1 MEIQQESNKICLIGY
16 GYWGKIIHK
25 NLNKL
30 NHMDITIIDL
40 VLDNFHLLDDTYD
53 SYFIITPFTTHYDVL
68 MKISEFKNKK
78 IWCEKPLVEST
89 EKAISIY
96 QKMELNN
103 NKLFVDWVYTFNPI
117 VNKIKTLIENKK
129 IKQVILNRTN
139 DGPKRF
145 DTNSIYDLSSHDL
158 SILYHIFDVN
168 SLNLTWNEFSVK
180 SNEEVGSNISW
191 HYKDGL
197 QVIINS
203 SWQHKTKNRVS
214 LFITEDDE
222 IIVFDDIKKTLV
234 TIEGIE
240 NYSEVIS
247 PLESAIQYFIEN
259 TSFEENKNLT
269 LKITKDL
276 ENAIQ

>member
-1 MEIQQESNKICLIGY
+1 MEIQQQSNKICLIGY

-25 NLNKL
+25 NLTNLGYK
-30 NHMDITIIDL
+30 NITIIDL
-40 VLDNFHLLDDTYD
+40 VLDNFHLLDNTYD
-53 SYFIITPFTTHYDVL
+53 SYFVITPFTTHYDVL
-68 MKISEFKNKK
+68 LKISEFENKK
-78 IWCEKPLVEST
+78 IWCEKPLVESN
-89 EKAISIY
+89 EKAMSIY

-117 VNKIKTLIENKK
+117 INKIKTLVEDKK

-158 SILYHIFDVN
+158 SILYHIFDIN
-168 SLNLTWNEFSVK
+168 TLNLTWNEFSVK
-180 SNEEVGSNISW
+180 SNEDVGSNISW

-234 TIEGIE
+234 TTEGVE
-240 NYSEVIS
+240 NYSESTS
-247 PLESAIQYFIEN
+247 PLESAIQYFMTN

>member
-1 MEIQQESNKICLIGY
+1 MEIQQQSNKICLIGY

-25 NLNKL
+25 NLTNLGYK
-30 NHMDITIIDL
+30 NITIIDL
-40 VLDNFHLLDDTYD
+40 VLDNFHLLDNTYD
-53 SYFIITPFTTHYDVL
+53 SYFVITPFTTHYDVL
-68 MKISEFKNKK
+68 LKISEFENKK
-78 IWCEKPLVEST
+78 IWCEKPLVESN
-89 EKAISIY
+89 EKAMSIY

-117 VNKIKTLIENKK
+117 INKIKTLVEDKK

-158 SILYHIFDVN
+158 SILYHIFDIN
-168 SLNLTWNEFSVK
+168 TLNLTWNEFSIK
-180 SNEEVGSNISW
+180 SNEDVGSNISW

-234 TIEGIE
+234 TTEGVE
-240 NYSEVIS
+240 NYSKSTS
-247 PLESAIQYFIEN
+247 PLESAIQYFMTN

>member
-1 MEIQQESNKICLIGY
+1 
-16 GYWGKIIHK
+16 
-25 NLNKL
+25 
-30 NHMDITIIDL
+30 
-40 VLDNFHLLDDTYD
+40 
-53 SYFIITPFTTHYDVL
+53 